1 MGAMH
6 AANLFFRRP
15 DLFDSVLALSG
26 VYDSFDSF
34 GDYMDDLVYRNS
46 PCDYMRNFPTTH
58 PYMKLFEKADKF
70 IMCCGQGQW
79 EEELLRSTLQ
89 LRDILESKDIHP
101 IVDIWG
107 QDVSHDWYWWE
118 KQWVYF
124 LEMTLGKA

>member
-1 MGAMH
+1 M
-6 AANLFFRRP
+6 FF
-15 DLFDSVLALSG
+15 G
-26 VYDSFDSF
+26 N
-34 GDYMDDLVYRNS
+34 YMDDLVYRNS

-70 IMCCGQGQW
+70 IMCCGQGAW
-79 EEELLRSTLQ
+79 EADLLASTRELQ
-89 LRDILESKDIHP
+89 AILESKGIHP

-124 LEMTLGKA
+124 LQMTLGDA